1 MQTNYLVYNKEILD
15 NFGKPL
21 ISSDEIERE
30 LECLHTA
37 IHLYVSANQLDVNI
51 ICEKQ
56 YDQVFVTLKTNDL
69 NINQN
74 NILHHV
80 LVSLNRQKNWLSLV
94 ANVLD
99 TKINM

>member
-15 NFGKPL
+15 GLGKPL
-21 ISSDEIERE
+21 ISTDEIERE
-30 LECLHTA
+30 LDWLPMA

-56 YDQVFVTLKTNDL
+56 YNQIYVTLKTNDS

-74 NILHHV
+74 NILHRV

-99 TKINM
+99 TKINI